1 MVDRSSNETSAARR
15 PYCSVLLYH
24 MSRTVLRKPNPN
36 SGVPIYL
43 QLKQQ
48 LLHATETGALAP
60 DDPLPSIRALAE
72 TLAINP
78 NTIVRVYRELEQEGV
93 IEVRHGSG
101 TFVARRRGAK
111 AREERLRAARDLAR
125 YFIAAARRHD
135 LQDDELRRVFEAEL
149 TSQHPTSA
157 DKRRDPHAIHR

>member
-1 MVDRSSNETSAARR
+1 MTST
-15 PYCSVLLYH
+15 LF
-24 MSRTVLRKPNPN
+24 RKPNPT

-72 TLAINP
+72 TLVVNP
-78 NTIVRVYRELEQEGV
+78 NTVVRVYRELEQEGV

-101 TFVARRRGAK
+101 AFVARRPGAR
-111 AREERLRAARDLAR
+111 AREERLRAARRLAR
-125 YFIAAARRHD
+125 DFIAAARRHE
-135 LQDDELRRVFEAEL
+135 LEDDELRRVIEAEL
-149 TSQHPTSA
+149 ASQRPTSA
-157 DKRRDPHAIHR
+157 DKRRESHAIHR

>member
-1 MVDRSSNETSAARR
+1 MT
-15 PYCSVLLYH
+15 
-24 MSRTVLRKPNPN
+24 RTVFRKPNPI

-48 LLHATETGALAP
+48 VLHATETGALAP

-72 TLAINP
+72 ALVVNP
-78 NTIVRVYRELEQEGV
+78 NTVVRVYRELEQEGV

-101 TFVARRRGAK
+101 AFVAHRRGAK
-111 AREERLRAARDLAR
+111 AREERLRTARGLARD
-125 YFIAAARRHD
+125 FIAAARRHD
-135 LQDDELRRVFEAEL
+135 LQDDELRRVFETEL
-149 TSQHPTSA
+149 TSQRPTSA